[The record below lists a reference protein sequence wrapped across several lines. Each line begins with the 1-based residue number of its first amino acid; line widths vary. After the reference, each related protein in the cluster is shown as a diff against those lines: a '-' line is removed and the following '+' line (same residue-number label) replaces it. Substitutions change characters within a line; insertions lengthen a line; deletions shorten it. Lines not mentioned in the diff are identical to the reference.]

1 MATTTLVKNLI
12 DFTAE
17 LVSEYVASTADDI
30 KNHLLTKENK
40 EKIKQ
45 YLKDNKIRQ
54 KKEKSEPSD
63 SDLPKRPTS
72 AFLLYSADQRKVLV
86 SEKKDLS
93 NKDITKLL
101 SETWKNHQENNT
113 ELFIR
118 FSNQANQRKSV
129 YENQMKEYRLKN
141 NIPEK
146 EKVKKR
152 PVISLEKPK
161 GPFQYFVNDKKQ
173 EYLIEDPNMKIKDIN
188 ERAKMEWKELK
199 ANKSDTIQKYKSISK
214 QKKIELKVTSATQTE
229 GDNDENV
236 STSLPITPGRNLP
249 VTPGRNYS
257 PSSPSPIRNMS
268 PSPLA
273 LPITPGRSPV
283 RSQAPQI
290 IWSPANNETPNDEK
304 KKKKK
309 KKSDEK
315 KKSGEKK
322 KKKKLRLVS
331 EDESEVDN

>member
-17 LVSEYVASTADDI
+17 LVSEYVSSTADDI

-40 EKIKQ
+40 EKFKQ

-72 AFLLYSADQRKVLV
+72 AFLLYSANQRKVLV
-86 SEKKDLS
+86 SENKDLS

-101 SETWKNHQENNT
+101 SETWKNHQQSNS
-113 ELFIR
+113 ELFLK
-118 FSNQANQRKSV
+118 FSDEANNRKSD
-129 YENQMKEYRLKN
+129 YENKMKEYRLKN

-146 EKVKKR
+146 EKPIKKNR
-152 PVISLEKPK
+152 PVLTLEKPK
-161 GPFQYFVNDKKQ
+161 GPFQYFVNDKKE
-173 EYLIEDPNMKIKDIN
+173 EYLIDDPNMKIKEIN
-188 ERAKMEWKELK
+188 EKAKMEWKELK
-199 ANKSDTIQKYKSISK
+199 ANKSDIIQKYKSISK

-229 GDNDENV
+229 GDNDEDV
-236 STSLPITPGRNLP
+236 SNHLP
-249 VTPGRNYS
+249 VTPGRNCYS

-273 LPITPGRSPV
+273 LDRTPGRTPV
-283 RSQAPQI
+283 ISQAPQI
-290 IWSPANNETPNDEK
+290 IWSPANNETPKEEK
-304 KKKKK
+304 KKRKKK
-309 KKSDEK
+309 NEN
-315 KKSGEKK
+315 GEKK

-331 EDESEVDN
+331 ENESDDDN

>member
-17 LVSEYVASTADDI
+17 LVSEYVSSTADDI

-86 SEKKDLS
+86 SENKDLS

-101 SETWKNHQENNT
+101 SETWKNHQQSNS
-113 ELFIR
+113 ELFLK
-118 FSNQANQRKSV
+118 FSDEANNRKSD
-129 YENQMKEYRLKN
+129 YENKMKEYRLKN

-146 EKVKKR
+146 EKPIKKNR
-152 PVISLEKPK
+152 HVLTLEKPK
-161 GPFQYFVNDKKQ
+161 GPFQYFVNDKKE
-173 EYLIEDPNMKIKDIN
+173 EYLIDDPNMKIKEIN
-188 ERAKMEWKELK
+188 EKAKMEWKELK
-199 ANKSDTIQKYKSISK
+199 ANKSDIIQKYKSISK

-229 GDNDENV
+229 GDNDEDV
-236 STSLPITPGRNLP
+236 SNPLP
-249 VTPGRNYS
+249 VTPGRNCYS

-273 LPITPGRSPV
+273 LAITPGRSPV

-309 KKSDEK
+309 KKSNEN
-315 KKSGEKK
+315 GEK

-331 EDESEVDN
+331 EDESENDN

>member
-17 LVSEYVASTADDI
+17 LVSEYVSSTADDI

-86 SEKKDLS
+86 SENKDLS

-101 SETWKNHQENNT
+101 SETWKNHQQSNS
-113 ELFIR
+113 ELFIK
-118 FSNQANQRKSV
+118 FSDDANQRKID

-141 NIPEK
+141 NLPEK
-146 EKVKKR
+146 EKPIKKSR
-152 PVISLEKPK
+152 PVLTLEKPK

-173 EYLIEDPNMKIKDIN
+173 EYLIDDPNMKTKEIN
-188 ERAKMEWKELK
+188 EKAKMEWKELK
-199 ANKSDTIQKYKSISK
+199 ANKSDIIQKYKSISK

-229 GDNDENV
+229 GDIDEDV
-236 STSLPITPGRNLP
+236 SNPLP
-249 VTPGRNYS
+249 VTPGRNYYS
-257 PSSPSPIRNMS
+257 PSSPSPIRKMS

-273 LPITPGRSPV
+273 LNITPGTSPV

-290 IWSPANNETPNDEK
+290 IWSPANNETPKEEK

-309 KKSDEK
+309 KNNNAD
-315 KKSGEKK
+315 GEKK
-322 KKKKLRLVS
+322 KKKKLRLIS
-331 EDESEVDN
+331 ESDDDN

>member
-17 LVSEYVASTADDI
+17 LVSEYVSSTADDI

-86 SEKKDLS
+86 SKNKDLS

-101 SETWKNHQENNT
+101 SETWKNHQQSNS
-113 ELFIR
+113 ELFLR
-118 FSNQANQRKSV
+118 FSDEANQRKIN
-129 YENQMKEYRLKN
+129 YENQMKEYKLKN
-141 NIPEK
+141 NLPEK
-146 EKVKKR
+146 EKPTKKK
-152 PVISLEKPK
+152 PVMTLEKPK
-161 GPFQYFVNDKKQ
+161 GPFQYFVNDKKE
-173 EYLIEDPNMKIKDIN
+173 EYLIDDPNMKIKEIN
-188 ERAKMEWKELK
+188 EKAKMEWKELK
-199 ANKSDTIQKYKSISK
+199 ANKSDIIQKYKSISK

-229 GDNDENV
+229 RDDDEDV
-236 STSLPITPGRNLP
+236 STFLP
-249 VTPGRNYS
+249 VTPGRSYS

-273 LPITPGRSPV
+273 LAITPGRSPV

-309 KKSDEK
+309 KKSNEN
-315 KKSGEKK
+315 GEKK

-331 EDESEVDN
+331 EDESENDN